1 MTMKAAYFINS
12 NSGEPIYQQLT
23 RQLKHSIS
31 TGSLKPGDR
40 LPTVRE
46 LAENLVINPN
56 TVARSYRELIAEGL
70 LHGTQGSG
78 TFVTA
83 SLPRVKPQERERR
96 LQPFMDQLISEAAL
110 LGVRGSDLVKL
121 IQQRIRERK
130 EGAHDNDNGSHEI
143 LR

>member
-1 MTMKAAYFINS
+1 MTMKAGYFINP
-12 NSGEPIYQQLT
+12 NTGEPIYQQLT

-46 LAENLVINPN
+46 LAENLVVNPN

-70 LHGTQGSG
+70 LEGTQGSG

-96 LQPFMDQLISEAAL
+96 LQPFVDQLISEAAL
-110 LGVRGSDLVKL
+110 LGVHGNDLVKL

-130 EGAHDNDNGSHEI
+130 EGDHDNNNSSHEI